1 MLLFVDSEKESNQTF
16 SGMFPHIYVSIYLFG
31 RFYGVSYLCDER
43 CDIFIILAYHVQCNL
58 GQSQIVVECNCFV
71 V

>member
-43 CDIFIILAYHVQCNL
+43 CDIFIILAYRAVQFRSVSNS
-58 GQSQIVVECNCFV
+58 GGM
-71 V
+71 